1 MLISHKDNDLMR
13 YQERCRI
20 KPLTYCLLTAD
31 LLILYLTTALT
42 APLPTVPTTLTAVEP
57 TATPTSTAVL
67 TTDTAALATETTAQ
81 PFNRLSAKHNDSGN
95 NRRAKWDI
103 MGFTYRLTI
112 LHLTNAIC

>member
-1 MLISHKDNDLMR
+1 MPH
-13 YQERCRI
+13 Q
-20 KPLTYCLLTAD
+20 TAYS
-31 LLILYLTTALT
+31 LILYLTTALT
-42 APLPTVPTTLTAVEP
+42 APVPTTLTAVEP

-112 LHLTNAIC
+112 LQFDQCNMLNQSMHWSWSHSAIRKST